1 MIDISPIQILIVLVI
16 ALLVFGPRRLPEMG
30 RNIGRGL
37 REFKSS
43 ISDFSF
49 DEPSSTPSTPPA
61 AAPTEVAETASDED
75 ASDEDAPD
83 DTATG
88 PEAAVDPDDD
98 LEGIVVPGEPP
109 PR

>member
-43 ISDFSF
+43 VADFSF
-49 DEPSSTPSTPPA
+49 DEPASPAPPRSSAPAQVGEPPSDD
-61 AAPTEVAETASDED
+61 APSDEVPQDAET
-75 ASDEDAPD
+75 
-83 DTATG
+83 
-88 PEAAVDPDDD
+88 AVDPDDD

>member
-30 RNIGRGL
+30 RNIGRAL

-43 ISDFSF
+43 VTDFSF
-49 DEPSSTPSTPPA
+49 DEPPSSERPA
-61 AAPTEVAETASDED
+61 APPREVPAP
-75 ASDEDAPD
+75 
-83 DTATG
+83 
-88 PEAAVDPDDD
+88 PEAPSAPSPDGEDSTDPDDD
-98 LEGIVVPGEPP
+98 LDGIVVPGEPP

>member
-37 REFKSS
+37 RELKSS
-43 ISDFSF
+43 INDFSF
-49 DEPSSTPSTPPA
+49 DEPATPPRRPDSRA
-61 AAPTEVAETASDED
+61 QVAEEAAPPAEEAVSEPPD
-75 ASDEDAPD
+75 AA
-83 DTATG
+83 
-88 PEAAVDPDDD
+88 DPDDD
-98 LEGIVVPGEPP
+98 LDGIVVPGDAP

>member
-1 MIDISPIQILIVLVI
+1 DISPIQIIIVLVI

-43 ISDFSF
+43 IADFSF
-49 DEPSSTPSTPPA
+49 DEPASSKRRAADPAQIAEPVSDEAPSVD
-61 AAPTEVAETASDED
+61 APTDAEA
-75 ASDEDAPD
+75 
-83 DTATG
+83 G
-88 PEAAVDPDDD
+88 VDPDDD

>member
-49 DEPSSTPSTPPA
+49 DEPSSTPSSPPA

-75 ASDEDAPD
+75 ASD